1 MNAER
6 LFSVCHVNR
15 VIYDVMLMVCFGNKQ
30 LSDWPTVDTGDD
42 KVDPLR
48 EGRVIEVLQK
58 QGLAHCCVTPW
69 SFGQD
74 GQDESEKL
82 INPAGSNL
90 NTQGQFLIADNA
102 GYGNIK
108 VFDTSGK
115 FVYSFT
121 VLNGEYS
128 LTSVYVYDIASDRS
142 DNTYLMVKL
151 ETPTFRNGWDDV
163 SVEYGVVVFDHTAVL
178 HHRFAIKVGDSGFQ
192 WSTSSPSLTVNDNNK
207 VLVLGKRR
215 ILSGYCQSV
224 VDVFETDGQ
233 FVRTFGEGI
242 LKNASD
248 ITAGNEG
255 QVMVVD
261 GEDHVFVHVFSEQ
274 REHLLKEKLSKFEVG
289 GILDPIKLHFTRQVN
304 MSSSLV

>member
-1 MNAER
+1 MRA
-6 LFSVCHVNR
+6 
-15 VIYDVMLMVCFGNKQ
+15 
-30 LSDWPTVDTGDD
+30 
-42 KVDPLR
+42 
-48 EGRVIEVLQK
+48 
-58 QGLAHCCVTPW
+58 A
-69 SFGQD
+69 
-74 GQDESEKL
+74 
-82 INPAGSNL
+82 ANL
-90 NTQGQFLIADNA
+90 G
-102 GYGNIK
+102 G
-108 VFDTSGK
+108 
-115 FVYSFT
+115 
-121 VLNGEYS
+121 
-128 LTSVYVYDIASDRS
+128 SDRS

-163 SVEYGVVVFDHTAVL
+163 SVEYGVLVFDHTAVL

-242 LKNASD
+242 LMNASD

-274 REHLLKEKLSKFEVG
+274 GEHLLKEKLSKFEVG
-289 GILDPIKLHFTRQVN
+289 GILDHKIAFHPASEHVIVASIETRKRY
-304 MSSSLV
+304 SSKGRPDGHGSGF